1 MSSDG
6 RIIAV
11 VSATSTTQTGTTYTT
26 YTTNLFT
33 RDGINL
39 KTIEPSG
46 GDAALSGDGSILV
59 ESGGGI
65 YYYLTEATEKAVES
79 QITFTKNAIDTNSQY
94 NQEPAKAELQRA
106 EQFFSSRQYS
116 DAYSSAKIAYTL
128 ASDVDQDGIP
138 NNHDIAP
145 TIPNI
150 WIYSTISIII
160 VFIVVCFLFD
170 FLRCKVRTEITLTT
184 PDVYEG
190 EEATTGIK
198 ITVLGNFYDL
208 SCPVTL
214 DGKPGQTI
222 NQPGKYEI
230 PWGILLLGSHTAMA
244 ECMVRQI
251 RYGRKTISSKESF
264 NVKPVV
270 PEINVNADPCECF
283 ERDSATAS
291 VTLTNNSPFPAVFP
305 EFRLEPGQSRTLQ
318 FPIEAAAAPGILE
331 KTERLAFTNTA
342 GRSFS
347 IEIPLWCTVKAV
359 VPAIEPSTGD
369 VTCREGEEPAA
380 RITVRNTSLHEAI
393 FDRFALKPGEERVL
407 EIVLQ
412 DHTIGRHIETHTI
425 QFRNRL
431 GKNFERRID
440 IPYIVSPVEPVITG
454 SSEAYEILEG
464 DKGSI
469 QIILKN
475 TSEFDAIFSDFTIRP
490 AESKTIT
497 IPADTRIPG
506 DIRFTYMAMYKNS
519 AGREFSREIPVSY
532 HVEAREPAITAS
544 VVPVKECFE
553 GDPLSAS
560 VTLSNA
566 SVHEA
571 IFSSFILKKGESQMI
586 TVALNTSR
594 VGEKT
599 VVYTAEYRN
608 SVGRVISQD
617 IPIRYTVLPVP
628 RPSVILVSDIRE
640 GLEGSIRIEITNAS
654 PNVLERFRVTL
665 ETPEDLQIKDKTVE
679 MRQIGPGERRSISFR
694 VFAPFG
700 GDYSVRAGYS
710 YAAAGRIF
718 EQHLAS
724 VVTVTS
730 PPLSS
735 ASSEATHRT
744 PSESKAM
751 KARMPAQR
759 SASAPPS
766 NAVTPLS
773 SVTEGTKCQVCL
785 TEFSSA
791 EPGAVKCPH
800 CGSEFH
806 YRCITKWVNRHG
818 TCPICKKELRV

>member
-1 MSSDG
+1 M
-6 RIIAV
+6 
-11 VSATSTTQTGTTYTT
+11 
-26 YTTNLFT
+26 
-33 RDGINL
+33 
-39 KTIEPSG
+39 
-46 GDAALSGDGSILV
+46 
-59 ESGGGI
+59 
-65 YYYLTEATEKAVES
+65 
-79 QITFTKNAIDTNSQY
+79 
-94 NQEPAKAELQRA
+94 
-106 EQFFSSRQYS
+106 
-116 DAYSSAKIAYTL
+116 
-128 ASDVDQDGIP
+128 IP
-138 NNHDIAP
+138 N
-145 TIPNI
+145 T
-150 WIYSTISIII
+150 WIYGIIVAIIILLGAGFIYDFRHCYTRPGISI
-160 VFIVVCFLFD
+160 
-170 FLRCKVRTEITLTT
+170 KVLS
-184 PDVYEG
+184 VYEG
-190 EEATTGIK
+190 EESVVEVNASVTEK
-198 ITVLGNFYDL
+198 FREM
-208 SCPVTL
+208 SCHVTL
-214 DGKPGQTI
+214 NGDPREILTRPGNSALSFGVLPI
-222 NQPGKYEI
+222 GKYTI
-230 PWGILLLGSHTAMA
+230 GAK
-244 ECMVRQI
+244 CMVHQI
-251 RYGRKTISSKESF
+251 RYGRKTAASTASF
-264 NVKPVV
+264 EVKPAV
-270 PEINVNADPCECF
+270 PEITVRIDPCDCYEG
-283 ERDSATAS
+283 ETATVS

-305 EFRLEPGQSRTLQ
+305 EFRLEPGQSCTLQ
-318 FPIEAAAAPGILE
+318 FPIEAAAPGILE

-359 VPAIEPSTGD
+359 VPAIELSAGD

-393 FDRFALKPGEERVL
+393 FDQFALKPGEERVL

-665 ETPEDLQIKDKTVE
+665 ETPEDLQVKDKTVE